1 MEHFRRE
8 LAAAIGS
15 TEEKVRSDGIDFH
28 SLRKMFNSMMTGTL
42 SSDIRRGIL
51 GWTSENVALEHYFQ
65 VLPIHYQKILD
76 AQKVLFNAEAVEWF
90 RKNNILDLSQEYY
103 PQKSNRMRRYFL

>member
-1 MEHFRRE
+1 MGISPEAVQ
-8 LAAAIGS
+8 AA
-15 TEEKVRSDGIDFH
+15 GIDFH

-76 AQKVLFNAEAVEWF
+76 AQKVLFDEESVAWF
-90 RKNNILDLSQEYY
+90 KTHDILELA
-103 PQKSNRMRRYFL
+103 QKYKKPARVMRRCSV